1 MKILLLGKDGQIGW
15 ELQRALAPL
24 GEVVALGRAD
34 AGLLTGDLAR
44 LEPLASTVRS
54 VAPDVIVNAAA
65 YTAVDK
71 AESEPELAHTV
82 NGVAPGVLARE
93 AAALG
98 AWLVHYSTDY
108 VFDGTGSLP
117 WAEES
122 PTGPLSV
129 YGRSKLDGER
139 AILSTRCQHLIFR
152 TSWVYAAR
160 GNNFPRTMLRLA
172 AERDSLGV
180 IDDQF
185 GAPTSAELLADVTAH
200 ALRNALAE
208 PELAGTYH
216 VAASGETTW
225 HGYARHVIEF
235 ARATGRPIKVL
246 PEAVRPIPTSAY
258 PTPAMRPVNSRL
270 DTSKFT
276 RTFGLTL
283 PNWTAGVNR
292 MLAELLEP

>member
-1 MKILLLGKDGQIGW
+1 M
-15 ELQRALAPL
+15 AVPSSMAN
-24 GEVVALGRAD
+24 
-34 AGLLTGDLAR
+34 
-44 LEPLASTVRS
+44 EPFFRR
-54 VAPDVIVNAAA
+54 
-65 YTAVDK
+65 
-71 AESEPELAHTV
+71 
-82 NGVAPGVLARE
+82 G
-93 AAALG
+93 
-98 AWLVHYSTDY
+98 
-108 VFDGTGSLP
+108 
-117 WAEES
+117 
-122 PTGPLSV
+122 
-129 YGRSKLDGER
+129 
-139 AILSTRCQHLIFR
+139 CQHLIFR

-200 ALRNALAE
+200 ALRNVLAK

-225 HGYARHVIEF
+225 HGYARHVIEV
-235 ARATGRPIKVL
+235 ARAAGRPIKVP

-283 PNWTAGVNR
+283 PNWTAGVDR
-292 MLAELLEP
+292 VLAELLEP